1 MSKHVMPT
9 YRRTELCF
17 DRGEGSWLI
26 TESNERYLDFGSG
39 IAVTTLGHNHPALVD
54 ALEKQAHKL
63 WHVSNIYK
71 IPAQE
76 KLADTLCAQSFA
88 DHVFFCNSGTEAIE
102 GVIKTIRKYFAH
114 HGQPQRHKILTFKGA
129 FHGRTLGALAAT
141 GNAAYLDGFGP
152 ALPGFVQIE
161 SFDIELVKAAIDAE
175 TAAILIE
182 PIQGEGG
189 VRSVGGAFLQQLREV
204 ADAHDLLLAFDEVQ
218 CGIARTGALFAHHLF
233 DVEPDVMAIAKGLGG
248 GFPVGAFLATAK
260 ASAGMVA
267 GTHGSTYGGNPLA
280 MSVSQAVIDI
290 VGTPD
295 FLEDVSQKAAH
306 FRQGLSRILDSYPQ
320 IVDGLRGEGLMLGLH
335 CVLENTKIVGALRD
349 EYLLT
354 VGAGENTIRLVP
366 PLNVTKDEI
375 DIALGALERACQ
387 KLADAQKTADEE

>member
-17 DRGEGSWLI
+17 DRGEGSWLV
-26 TESNERYLDFGSG
+26 TESDERYLDFGSG
-39 IAVTTLGHNHPALVD
+39 IAVTTLGHNHPALID

-76 KLADTLCAQSFA
+76 KLADSLCAQSFA

-102 GVIKTIRKYFAH
+102 GVIKTIRKYFSH
-114 HGQPQRHKILTFKGA
+114 QGQPQRHKILTFKGA

-290 VGTPD
+290 VGTPA
-295 FLEDVSQKAAH
+295 FLEDVCQKAAH

-320 IVDGLRGEGLMLGLH
+320 VVDGMRGEGLMLGLH
-335 CVLENTKIVGALRD
+335 CVLENTKLVEALRD

-375 DIALGALERACQ
+375 DIALGALERACH
-387 KLADAQKTADEE
+387 KLADASKMAD

>member
-9 YRRTELCF
+9 YRRTDLRF
-17 DRGEGSWLI
+17 DRGEGSWLV
-26 TESNERYLDFGSG
+26 TENNERYLDFGSG
-39 IAVTTLGHNHPALVD
+39 IAVTTLGHNHPALID

-63 WHVSNIYK
+63 WHVSNIYN

-161 SFDIELVKAAIDAE
+161 AFDIELVKAAIDAE

-189 VRSVGGAFLQQLREV
+189 VRSVGGAFLQQLRTL

-233 DVEPDVMAIAKGLGG
+233 DVVPDVMAIAKGLGG

-260 ASAGMVA
+260 ASVGMVA

-290 VGTPD
+290 VGTPA
-295 FLEDVSQKAAH
+295 FLEDVCQKALH
-306 FRQGLSRILDSYPQ
+306 FKQGLSRILDSYPQ

-335 CVLENTKIVGALRD
+335 CVVENTKIVEALRD
-349 EYLLT
+349 EYLLS

-366 PLNVTKDEI
+366 PLNVTKNEI
-375 DIALGALERACQ
+375 DIALGALERACH
-387 KLADAQKTADEE
+387 KLAEAQKTAE

>member
-9 YRRTELCF
+9 YRRTDLRF
-17 DRGEGSWLI
+17 DRGEGSWLV
-26 TESNERYLDFGSG
+26 TENNERYLDFGSG
-39 IAVTTLGHNHPALVD
+39 IAVTTLGHNHPALID

-63 WHVSNIYK
+63 WHVSNIYN

-161 SFDIELVKAAIDAE
+161 AFDIELVKAAIDAE

-189 VRSVGGAFLQQLREV
+189 VRSVGGAFLQQLRTL

-233 DVEPDVMAIAKGLGG
+233 DVVPDVMAIAKGLGG

-260 ASAGMVA
+260 ASVGMVA

-290 VGTPD
+290 VGTPA
-295 FLEDVSQKAAH
+295 FLEDVCQKALH
-306 FRQGLSRILDSYPQ
+306 FKQGLSRILDSYPQ

-335 CVLENTKIVGALRD
+335 CVVENTKIVEALRD
-349 EYLLT
+349 EYLLS

-366 PLNVTKDEI
+366 PLNVTKNEI
-375 DIALGALERACQ
+375 DIALGALERACH
-387 KLADAQKTADEE
+387 KLAEAQKTAD

>member
-9 YRRTELCF
+9 YRRTDLRF
-17 DRGEGSWLI
+17 DRGEGSWLV
-26 TESNERYLDFGSG
+26 TENNERYLDFGSG
-39 IAVTTLGHNHPALVD
+39 IAVTTLGHNHPALID

-63 WHVSNIYK
+63 WHVSNIYN

-161 SFDIELVKAAIDAE
+161 AFDIELVKAAIDAE

-189 VRSVGGAFLQQLREV
+189 VRSVGGAFLQQLRTL
-204 ADAHDLLLAFDEVQ
+204 ADVHDLLLAFDEVQ

-233 DVEPDVMAIAKGLGG
+233 DVVPDVMAIAKGLGG

-260 ASAGMVA
+260 ASVGMVA

-290 VGTPD
+290 VGTPA
-295 FLEDVSQKAAH
+295 FLEDVCQKALH
-306 FRQGLSRILDSYPQ
+306 FKQGLSRILDSYPQ

-335 CVLENTKIVGALRD
+335 CVVENTKIVEALRH
-349 EYLLT
+349 EYLLS

-366 PLNVTKDEI
+366 PLNVTKNEI
-375 DIALGALERACQ
+375 DIALGALERACH
-387 KLADAQKTADEE
+387 KLAEAQKTAD

>member
-9 YRRTELCF
+9 YRRTDLRF
-17 DRGEGSWLI
+17 DRGEGSWLV
-26 TESNERYLDFGSG
+26 TENNERYLDFGSG
-39 IAVTTLGHNHPALVD
+39 IAVTTLGHNHPALID

-63 WHVSNIYK
+63 WHVSNIYN

-161 SFDIELVKAAIDAE
+161 AFDIELVKAAIDAE

-189 VRSVGGAFLQQLREV
+189 VRSVGGAFLQQLRAL

-233 DVEPDVMAIAKGLGG
+233 DVVPDVMAIAKGLGG

-260 ASAGMVA
+260 ASVGMVA

-290 VGTPD
+290 VGTPA
-295 FLEDVSQKAAH
+295 FLEDVCQKALH
-306 FRQGLSRILDSYPQ
+306 FKQGLSRILDSYPQ

-335 CVLENTKIVGALRD
+335 CVVENTKIVEALRD
-349 EYLLT
+349 EYLLS

-366 PLNVTKDEI
+366 PLNVTKNEI
-375 DIALGALERACQ
+375 DIALGALERACH
-387 KLADAQKTADEE
+387 KLAEAQKTAD

>member
-9 YRRTELCF
+9 YRRTDLRF
-17 DRGEGSWLI
+17 DRGEGSWLV
-26 TESNERYLDFGSG
+26 TENNERYLDFGSG
-39 IAVTTLGHNHPALVD
+39 IAVTTLGHNHPALID

-63 WHVSNIYK
+63 WHVSNIYN

-161 SFDIELVKAAIDAE
+161 AFDIELVKAAIDAE

-189 VRSVGGAFLQQLREV
+189 VRSVGGAFLQQLRAL

-233 DVEPDVMAIAKGLGG
+233 DVVPDVMAIAKGLGG
-248 GFPVGAFLATAK
+248 GFPVGAFLATEK
-260 ASAGMVA
+260 ASVGMVA

-290 VGTPD
+290 VGTPA
-295 FLEDVSQKAAH
+295 FLEDVCQKALH
-306 FRQGLSRILDSYPQ
+306 FKQGLSRILDSYPQ
-320 IVDGLRGEGLMLGLH
+320 IVDGLRGEGLMIGLH
-335 CVLENTKIVGALRD
+335 CVVENTKIVEALRD
-349 EYLLT
+349 EYLLS

-366 PLNVTKDEI
+366 PLNVTKNEI
-375 DIALGALERACQ
+375 DIALGALERACH
-387 KLADAQKTADEE
+387 KLAEAQKTAD

>member
-9 YRRTELCF
+9 YRRTDLRF
-17 DRGEGSWLI
+17 DRGEGSWLV
-26 TESNERYLDFGSG
+26 TENNERYLDFGSG
-39 IAVTTLGHNHPALVD
+39 IAVTTLGHNHPALID

-63 WHVSNIYK
+63 WHVSNIYN

-161 SFDIELVKAAIDAE
+161 AFDIELVKAAIDAE

-189 VRSVGGAFLQQLREV
+189 VRSVGGAFLQQLRAL

-218 CGIARTGALFAHHLF
+218 CGIARTGALFAHHIF
-233 DVEPDVMAIAKGLGG
+233 DVVPDVMAIAKGLGG

-260 ASAGMVA
+260 ASVGMVA

-290 VGTPD
+290 VGTPA
-295 FLEDVSQKAAH
+295 FLEDVCQKALH
-306 FRQGLSRILDSYPQ
+306 FKQGLSRILDSYPQ

-335 CVLENTKIVGALRD
+335 CVVENTKIVEALRD
-349 EYLLT
+349 EYLLS

-366 PLNVTKDEI
+366 PLNVTKNEI
-375 DIALGALERACQ
+375 DIALGALERACH
-387 KLADAQKTADEE
+387 KLAEAQKTAD

>member
-9 YRRTELCF
+9 YRRTDLRF
-17 DRGEGSWLI
+17 DRGEGSWLV
-26 TESNERYLDFGSG
+26 TENNERYLDFGSG
-39 IAVTTLGHNHPALVD
+39 IAVTTLGHNHPALID

-63 WHVSNIYK
+63 WHVSNIYN

-161 SFDIELVKAAIDAE
+161 AFDIELVKAAIDAE

-189 VRSVGGAFLQQLREV
+189 VRSVGGAFLQQLRTL
-204 ADAHDLLLAFDEVQ
+204 ADVHDLLLAFDEVQ

-233 DVEPDVMAIAKGLGG
+233 DVVPDVMAIAKGLGG

-260 ASAGMVA
+260 ASVGMVA

-290 VGTPD
+290 VGTPA
-295 FLEDVSQKAAH
+295 FLEDVCQKALH
-306 FRQGLSRILDSYPQ
+306 FKQGLSRILDSYPQ

-335 CVLENTKIVGALRD
+335 CVVENTKIVEALRD
-349 EYLLT
+349 EYLLS

-366 PLNVTKDEI
+366 PLNVTKNEI
-375 DIALGALERACQ
+375 DIALGALERACH
-387 KLADAQKTADEE
+387 KLAEAQKTAD

>member
-9 YRRTELCF
+9 YRRTDLRF
-17 DRGEGSWLI
+17 DRGEGSWLV
-26 TESNERYLDFGSG
+26 TENNERYLDFGSG
-39 IAVTTLGHNHPALVD
+39 IAVTTLGHNHPALID

-63 WHVSNIYK
+63 WHVSNIYN

-152 ALPGFVQIE
+152 SLPGFVQIE
-161 SFDIELVKAAIDAE
+161 AFDIELVKAAIDAE

-189 VRSVGGAFLQQLREV
+189 VRSVGGAFLQQLREL

-233 DVEPDVMAIAKGLGG
+233 DVVPDVMAIAKGLGG

-290 VGTPD
+290 VGTPA
-295 FLEDVSQKAAH
+295 FLEDVCQKALH
-306 FRQGLSRILDSYPQ
+306 FKQGLSRILDSYPQ

-335 CVLENTKIVGALRD
+335 CVVENTKIVEALRD
-349 EYLLT
+349 EYLLS

-366 PLNVTKDEI
+366 PLNVTKNEI
-375 DIALGALERACQ
+375 DIALGALERACH
-387 KLADAQKTADEE
+387 KLAEAQKTAD